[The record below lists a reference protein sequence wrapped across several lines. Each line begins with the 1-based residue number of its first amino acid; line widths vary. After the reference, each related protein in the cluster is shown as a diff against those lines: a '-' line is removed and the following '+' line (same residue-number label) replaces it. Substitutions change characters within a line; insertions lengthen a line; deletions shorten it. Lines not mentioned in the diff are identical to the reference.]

1 MKRTTVT
8 AHFQS
13 SYCSQK
19 GQSLV
24 EYLIIVAIV
33 GVGSIG
39 LMRAL
44 GQNLNTRFADVVYS
58 LGGKVEGNRK
68 ASDVSTH
75 MYRKRDLKDFAQGT
89 VTGGSSSGSDNRDE

>member
-1 MKRTTVT
+1 MKKTT
-8 AHFQS
+8 S
-13 SYCSQK
+13 SLRSQK

-33 GVGSIG
+33 GVGSIA
-39 LMRAL
+39 LVRAL
-44 GQNLNTRFADVVYS
+44 GQNLNARFADVVYS

-68 ASDVSTH
+68 AGDVSTH

-89 VTGGSSSGSDNRDE
+89 VTNSDNSDTDN